1 MTAQPL
7 IIGTAGHIDHGKTA
21 LVRALTGIDTD
32 RLEQE
37 KQRGISIDIG
47 FAHLDLRGDSGERRM
62 GIIDVPGHERFIK
75 NMLAGVSGIDLA
87 VLVVAA
93 DDSVMPQTRE
103 HLAILQLLGVRHGLI
118 ALTKVD
124 IAEASWLDLVEQ
136 DVRAL
141 TAGTFLEG
149 APIVRTS
156 ATTGLGLDDLRTA
169 LADLGARIERHDD
182 GTLFVM
188 AVDRCFVVQGLGTV
202 VTGTVGGGS
211 VSVGDELELHPAGT
225 IVRVRGIQSHGR
237 DAERVGRG
245 QRAAINVTGAH
256 HTEIRRGHELSSPG
270 YLEAST
276 AITVQLRVLADS
288 PWPIRQRA
296 RVRLHLGTREVIA
309 SVRLLRGTEL
319 APGEAGPARL
329 VCAEPVVARCRQPF
343 VIRAESPLCTIGG
356 GTVLQPVA
364 SGIKRRDDAAIDRL
378 AELAAAD
385 DGARVGAAI
394 RNYGAAAWTERG
406 LSRDADVDLESVP
419 ALVAELQRAGVLVD
433 RVHRDVL
440 DAVRER
446 VRAVIAAHHEA
457 APLEAAAPRQR
468 VLTRLA
474 YLPDE
479 LVRSVIDAMIAD
491 GHLHGDERT
500 VALPEFKPALSGG
513 QRKLHER
520 VVDAYRSAAFRPP
533 TPASLAGDLGAS
545 ETQLRPI
552 IELCVSEGHL
562 VRVAGDMLLHRDHE
576 QDLRTRI
583 VERLQAGEKLTASEI
598 KTMLDT
604 SRKFAMPICEYLDR
618 AGVTKR
624 EGDLRVLA

>member
-47 FAHLDLRGDSGERRM
+47 FAHVDVKGDIGDRRM
-62 GIIDVPGHERFIK
+62 GIVDVPGHERFIK

-103 HLAILQLLGVRHGLI
+103 HLAILELLGVRYGI
-118 ALTKVD
+118 VALTKVD
-124 IAEASWLDLVEQ
+124 LAEPSWLDLVEQ
-136 DVRAL
+136 DVREL
-141 TAGTFLEG
+141 TAGTFLAG
-149 APIVRTS
+149 APTVRTS
-156 ATTGLGLDDLRTA
+156 ATTGTGLDDLRAA
-169 LADLGARIERHDD
+169 LADLGDRIERRAD

-202 VTGTVGGGS
+202 VTGTAGGGA

-225 IVRVRGIQSHGR
+225 TVRVRGIQTHGR
-237 DAERVGRG
+237 DAECVRRG

-256 HTEIRRGHELSSPG
+256 HTDIRRGHELASPG
-270 YLEAST
+270 YLRAST
-276 AITVQLRVLADS
+276 AVTVQLRVLPGS
-288 PWPIRQRA
+288 PWPLRQRA

-309 SVRLLRGTEL
+309 SVRLFRGTEL

-329 VCAEPVVARCRQPF
+329 VCTEPVVARCRQPF
-343 VIRAESPLCTIGG
+343 VVRAESPLCTIGG
-356 GTVLQPVA
+356 GTVLQPIA
-364 SGIKRRDDAAIDRL
+364 TDIKRRDAAAIERL
-378 AELAAAD
+378 GELGDAD
-385 DGARVGAAI
+385 DGVRVGAAI
-394 RNYGAAAWTERG
+394 RNYATQSWTQRD
-406 LSRDADVDLESVP
+406 LCRDADVDLESVP
-419 ALVAELQRAGVLVD
+419 ALLATLERSGVLVD

-440 DAVRER
+440 EAVRER
-446 VRAVIAAHHEA
+446 VRAVVAAHHAA
-457 APLEAAAPRQR
+457 APLEAAIPRKR
-468 VLTRLA
+468 VLTKLA
-474 YLPDE
+474 YLPEE
-479 LVRSVIDAMIAD
+479 LLRSVMDSMMAD
-491 GHLHGDERT
+491 GALRGDGST
-500 VALPEFKPALSGG
+500 VALPEFAPALTGG

-520 VVDAYRSAAFRPP
+520 VVEAYRSAAFRPP
-533 TPASLAGDLGAS
+533 TPTALAGELGAS

-552 IELCVSEGHL
+552 IDLCVSEGHL
-562 VRVAGDMLLHRDHE
+562 VRVTGDMLLHSEHE
-576 QDLRTRI
+576 QELRTRI
-583 VERLQAGEKLTASEI
+583 IGRLETGEKLTASEI

-604 SRKFAMPICEYLDR
+604 TRKFAMPICEYLDQ
-618 AGVTKR
+618 AGVTRR

>member
-1 MTAQPL
+1 VTTQPL

-47 FAHLDLRGDSGERRM
+47 FAHVDLGRRRM
-62 GIIDVPGHERFIK
+62 GIVDVPGHERFIK

-103 HLAILQLLGVRHGLI
+103 HLAILELLGVRHGI
-118 ALTKVD
+118 VAVTKID
-124 IAEASWLDLVEQ
+124 LAEPSWLDLVEQ
-136 DVRAL
+136 DVREL

-156 ATTGLGLDDLRTA
+156 ATTGAGLDDLRAA
-169 LADLGARIERHDD
+169 LADLGDRIDRRDD

-202 VTGTVGGGS
+202 VTGTVGGGT
-211 VSVGDELELHPAGT
+211 VSAGDELELMPAGT
-225 IVRVRGIQSHGR
+225 TVRVRGIQSHGA
-237 DAERVGRG
+237 DVETIGRG

-256 HTEIRRGHELSSPG
+256 HTDIRRGHELASPG
-270 YLEAST
+270 YLRATT
-276 AITVQLRVLADS
+276 AITVQLRVLPDS

-319 APGEAGPARL
+319 AAGERGPARL

-343 VIRAESPLCTIGG
+343 VVRAESPLCTIGG

-364 SGIKRRDDAAIDRL
+364 TGIKRRDAVAIDRL
-378 AELAAAD
+378 AELASPD
-385 DGARVGAAI
+385 DVVRVGAAL
-394 RNYGAAAWTERG
+394 RNYATSPWTERD
-406 LSRDADVDLESVP
+406 LCRDADVDIESLP
-419 ALVAELQRAGVLVD
+419 TRLDELRAAGVLVD

-440 DAVRER
+440 DAVCAR
-446 VRAVIAAHHEA
+446 VRAVVAAHHEA
-457 APLEAAAPRQR
+457 APLESAAPRKR
-468 VLTRLA
+468 VVAKLA
-474 YLPDE
+474 YLPE
-479 LVRSVIDAMIAD
+479 VLLRTAMDAMIAD
-491 GHLHGDERT
+491 GALAGDERT
-500 VALPEFKPALSGG
+500 VALPDFTPALSGS

-520 VVDAYRSAAFRPP
+520 VVDAYHTAAYRPP
-533 TPASLAGDLGAS
+533 TPAGLAGDLGAS
-545 ETQLRPI
+545 EQQVRPI
-552 IELCVSEGHL
+552 IDLCVSEGHL
-562 VRVAGDMLLHRDHE
+562 VRVAGDMLLHREHE
-576 QDLRTRI
+576 QELRTRI
-583 VERLQAGEKLTASEI
+583 TDRLRGGEKLTASEI

-604 SRKFAMPICEYLDR
+604 TRKFAMPICEYLDR